1 MLSGKWGQKTLPLSS
16 LSSKAT
22 KSPKDKGGGSP
33 ASPGY
38 DRRPNTRLADE
49 KEERSGQRRA
59 MPTHREEEWSWAE
72 KSGAGESR
80 LGGGSNHGCKGDGPV
95 SKVPAK
101 CKKTRR
107 SVSRTRV
114 KRAGVGRALRRW
126 K

>member
-22 KSPKDKGGGSP
+22 KSPKDKGGGYT

-38 DRRPNTRLADE
+38 DRRPNTRFSDGKDPREVAREGPHPPTE
-49 KEERSGQRRA
+49 K
-59 MPTHREEEWSWAE
+59 

-114 KRAGVGRALRRW
+114 KRAGLGRALRRW